1 MTEPTDVTPEPALA
15 DEPAAEVSEQ
25 PPPMDPF
32 SQSEEWLI
40 LHAQEILPHLGP
52 EATVVYLERA
62 LSALPPE
69 HEAAQA

>member
-1 MTEPTDVTPEPALA
+1 MTKSPDPPDEEFTEEEIKIIETALT
-15 DEPAAEVSEQ
+15 
-25 PPPMDPF
+25 
-32 SQSEEWLI
+32 
-40 LHAQEILPHLGP
+40 ILPHLGP